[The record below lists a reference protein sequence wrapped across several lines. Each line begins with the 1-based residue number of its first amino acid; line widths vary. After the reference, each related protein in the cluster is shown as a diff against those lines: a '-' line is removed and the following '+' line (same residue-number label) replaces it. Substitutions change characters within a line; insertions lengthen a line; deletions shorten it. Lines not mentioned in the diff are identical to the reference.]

1 MHSSLFPFAPIS
13 NRPSENKL
21 PEASNGRT
29 ARRRAVLGRV
39 PRGGSL
45 LGDSEYT
52 HATRIG
58 PTTPTQG
65 DESLSPPTQMVMPWA
80 QVAAVLGGT
89 TRRPCPFPLRGRRC
103 GNLLPRR
110 GRRRGGAPFPSRGR
124 ANHRG
129 NKQSPASS
137 TSRFLQQPAHAAY
150 CLPSRG
156 GGPATHSPPTAV
168 ARPCSASSTLHGGPA
183 PTVTISSLDSG
194 GANTPSPLLLRP
206 GNRRIRLR
214 PHERRDPKSV
224 STSMPTSWHPPRP
237 RLGFLLAWRPGARRP
252 ALARRR
258 GAADDL
264 LLAARPSYAPPAAA
278 LAARPPSPPP
288 TARSFPFTS
297 GQTRSS
303 LPRLDATG
311 SAVARSSSSST
322 RPAISSSAPPRRAE
336 PRPDSHFASTSS
348 LRTSGASK
356 RRSDSSPPHPPAAR
370 PAAGGATHSTSAPR
384 PRLHRPPRL
393 RLARLH
399 FLVFSAP
406 RPRVVSASPLS
417 ALTWLD
423 SAPGAPP
430 QSAVARTSDP
440 LFSTSVQLAARCP
453 PPSLQARRPRAVFP
467 GIPGPGGEMSTA
479 GLRPRTLATGRARYL
494 FPCDELTPTRE
505 VSFLFPQFLQG

>member
-356 RRSDSSPPHPPAAR
+356 RRSDSSPPPPPRGAAGCRRRDSFHLGATTSPPPA
-370 PAAGGATHSTSAPR
+370 TSTSTGAAPLPRLQRAPAPR
-384 PRLHRPPRL
+384 RL
-393 RLARLH
+393 RLAAQRTHLARLGSRCASSERGCPDQRPPFFH
-399 FLVFSAP
+399 LGAAGSSVPATFSPSAP
-406 RPRVVSASPLS
+406 APCCLPRDSRPRRRDEHSRPATADPGDRTS
-417 ALTWLD
+417 AL
-423 SAPGAPP
+423 
-430 QSAVARTSDP
+430 P
-440 LFSTSVQLAARCP
+440 LP
-453 PPSLQARRPRAVFP
+453 
-467 GIPGPGGEMSTA
+467 
-479 GLRPRTLATGRARYL
+479 LR
-494 FPCDELTPTRE
+494 
-505 VSFLFPQFLQG
+505 